1 MTTTVLSRR
10 RLAGLLGASGLA
22 GACATRPSVTDYQG
36 LLTARPG
43 APATLNPGRGL
54 FKLGAWPQPLIYV
67 PQGLD
72 AAMPAPLI
80 LLLHGGG
87 SDADWTL
94 NRMLKAAEARG
105 VILLAPDAQRYT
117 WDVIRDFRDDRGEG
131 KPPRFGEDTL
141 RVDAALKQAFAQFN
155 IDPRHVAIGGFSDG
169 ASYALSLGPRND
181 AVFSHIM
188 AFSPGGVAPFDT
200 AAHARVFIS
209 HGKQDPMLPFKN
221 TAEGI
226 VPGFKARGFDVT
238 FETFNGVHDFRDA
251 EIAKAL
257 DWFLAA

>member
-1 MTTTVLSRR
+1 MTTTALSRR
-10 RLAGLLGASGLA
+10 RLAGLLAATGFA
-22 GACATRPSVTDYQG
+22 GACTTRPSVTDYEG
-36 LLTARPG
+36 LLTARLG
-43 APATLNPGRGL
+43 TPAMLNAGRGL
-54 FKLGAWPQPLIYV
+54 FKLAAWPQPLIYV

-72 AAMPAPLI
+72 AAKPAPLI

-117 WDVIRDFRDDRGEG
+117 WDVIRDFRDDRGTG
-131 KPPRFGEDTL
+131 KPRFGEDTL
-141 RVDAALKQAFAQFN
+141 RVDAALKQAFELFT
-155 IDPRHVAIGGFSDG
+155 IDPRRVAIGGFSDG

-209 HGKQDPMLPFKN
+209 HGRQDPMLPFKN

-226 VPGFKARGFDVT
+226 VPGFTARGFDVT

-251 EIAKAL
+251 EIAKAM
-257 DWFLAA
+257 DWFLAG